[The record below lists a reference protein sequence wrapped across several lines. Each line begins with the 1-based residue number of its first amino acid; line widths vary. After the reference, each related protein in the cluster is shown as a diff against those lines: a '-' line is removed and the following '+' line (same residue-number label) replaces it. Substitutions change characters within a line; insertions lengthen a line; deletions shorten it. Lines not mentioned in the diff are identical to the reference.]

1 MESKI
6 EPMKTRKPR
15 TRPPY
20 ERLLWLDSQVRE
32 RRCLPLSEYCR
43 HFEINIRTAYRD
55 TDFLKYN
62 LDAPLEYDP
71 KRRGWRYTDP
81 SFRLPA
87 VTLTEGELVALFLA
101 EKALRSQAG
110 GPHEAELRAAFEKL
124 CRALPESVTVDL
136 GAWEETISFAG
147 APTRP
152 VEAQTYR
159 RVLEAVQKRR
169 QLRLRYYAASR
180 DAEGERTVDPHH
192 LHNHAGDWYLI
203 AWDQGRGA
211 FRDFAL
217 SRIRGLEPTGQGFG
231 LRSDFDRRAYL
242 AEHFGGFRGGEP
254 VEVVVRFDA
263 YQSRWMREKSWPGE
277 AGREEQADGSLN
289 LRLRVT
295 SLEGVLRWVLQY
307 GSHVE
312 ALQPEELRAAV
323 VAEARKMAEMYR
335 EEDDGLPRDSH

>member
-1 MESKI
+1 MAK
-6 EPMKTRKPR
+6 RNLL

-20 ERLLWLDSQVRE
+20 ERLLWFDGQVRE
-32 RRCLPLSEYCR
+32 RGCLSLSEYCG
-43 HFEINIRTAYRD
+43 HFEITIRTAYRD

-62 LDAPLEYDP
+62 LDAPLKYDP
-71 KRRGWRYTDP
+71 KRRGWYYTNP

-101 EKALRSQAG
+101 EKALRAQAG

-124 CRALPESVTVDL
+124 CRALPEAVTVDL

-147 APTRP
+147 DPTRP
-152 VEAQTYR
+152 VEVETYR
-159 RVLEAVQKRR
+159 RVMEAVQNRR

-180 DAEGERTVDPHH
+180 GAEGVRMVDPHH

-203 AWDQGRGA
+203 AWDHGRKA

-217 SRIRGLEPTGQGFG
+217 SRIRELEPTGQGFP
-231 LRSDFDRRAYL
+231 LRPDFDRRAYL
-242 AEHFGGFRGGEP
+242 SDHFGGFRGAEP

-263 YQSRWMREKSWPGE
+263 YQARWMREKTWPGE
-277 AGREEQADGSLN
+277 AGRKEQADGSLN
-289 LRLRVT
+289 LHLKVT

-307 GSHVE
+307 GIHAEV
-312 ALQPEELRAAV
+312 LQPEELRG
-323 VAEARKMAEMYR
+323 KMAEEVQRMVEMY
-335 EEDDGLPRDSH
+335 EGGE